1 MSRVRSA
8 SNQEVTSRLAAQ
20 KRKYPKY
27 FNFGLG
33 FSAVWLTINPCCVTR
48 YMQKNGILLLLLSLA
63 LGGEA
68 FAVRPVV
75 PAHMHRM
82 HRLHRVAWNPVFK
95 PSHESLLIQN
105 EEIDRMNLPRIY
117 NDAQLERLKES
128 GDLVAIVP
136 NESLRIQP
144 SLDPNRRYCRPW
156 TLDFVNDISEA
167 YYKQFHQQI
176 QVNSAVRTVLV
187 QKKLRRHNRN
197 AAPESGETASSHLA
211 GLTVDLQR
219 RGMSKAQVK
228 WMEAYMKPLKE
239 QGLIEP
245 EEERRHWC
253 FHIMVAGTYDDWR
266 LTNLLAGQTDS
277 DATLRDITTVGLADA
292 VLSTEQTALMQ

>member
-1 MSRVRSA
+1 MR
-8 SNQEVTSRLAAQ
+8 
-20 KRKYPKY
+20 
-27 FNFGLG
+27 
-33 FSAVWLTINPCCVTR
+33 
-48 YMQKNGILLLLLSLA
+48 KNGTLLLLLSLA
-63 LGGEA
+63 LGNAA

-75 PAHMHRM
+75 PAHYHHM
-82 HRLHRVAWNPVFK
+82 HRLHRVRWNPVFK

-117 NDAQLERLKES
+117 NDAQLERLKAS
-128 GDLVAIVP
+128 GDLVAIIP
-136 NESLRIQP
+136 NETLRIQP
-144 SLDPNRRYCRPW
+144 SLDPDRRFCRPW

-197 AAPESGETASSHLA
+197 AAPEYGETASSHLA

-219 RGMSKAQVK
+219 RGMTKTQVA
-228 WMEAYMKPLKE
+228 WMENYMKPLKDL
-239 QGLIEP
+239 GLIEP

-253 FHIMVAGTYDDWR
+253 FHIMVAGTYDGWR

-277 DATLRDITTVGLADA
+277 DATLRDITTVGLSDA
-292 VLSTEQTALMQ
+292 VLSIEQTSLMQ

>member
-1 MSRVRSA
+1 MR
-8 SNQEVTSRLAAQ
+8 
-20 KRKYPKY
+20 
-27 FNFGLG
+27 
-33 FSAVWLTINPCCVTR
+33 
-48 YMQKNGILLLLLSLA
+48 KNGLFLLLLSLA
-63 LGGEA
+63 LVAQA

-75 PAHMHRM
+75 PSHYHRM
-82 HRLHRVAWNPVFK
+82 HRLHRVRWNPVFK

-136 NESLRIQP
+136 NQTLRIQP
-144 SLDPNRRYCRPW
+144 SLDPNRRFCRPW
-156 TLDFVNDISEA
+156 TLDFVSDISVA

-219 RGMSKAQVK
+219 RGMNKAEVK
-228 WMEAYMKPLKE
+228 WMEDYMKPLKE
-239 QGLIEP
+239 LGLIEP

-266 LTNLLAGQTDS
+266 MTHLLAEQADP
-277 DATLRDITTVGLADA
+277 DATLRDITTVGL
-292 VLSTEQTALMQ
+292 EETALSAQQASLSQ